1 MHIFIDANIYLAF
14 FEASADSLLEL
25 EKLTAVLKQK
35 KDCKLWLPDQV
46 KREFWK
52 NRDGSIADALKEFT
66 KNSGLGAVPR
76 LVREDGEFSALT
88 KLSSQLESKKQDIVT
103 RVREDVA
110 KEKTKADEWVR
121 TLFSL
126 ATEIDTSGAIGQ
138 QAFHRALRH
147 TPPGKQ
153 DGLGDRLSWVSL
165 LSTLPEKA
173 NLHIISN
180 DSDFAGELEKEE
192 VHPYLRSE
200 WEKKKSGTV
209 KLWKRTSQFLAANF
223 PDAKNAIEIEQTL
236 LIESLENSSNFMT
249 THALIPQ
256 FRDLTNLPHPL
267 ANRLAAAV
275 LNNSQ
280 VRWIHS
286 DVDVKEFINKLLEK
300 HGANIIPE
308 SKKELEILIAPPPPP
323 ADPTVSDE
331 PIF

>member
-14 FEASADSLLEL
+14 FEAFADSLLEL

-35 KDCKLWLPDQV
+35 RGCELWLPDQV

-52 NRDGSIADALKEFT
+52 HRDGSIADALKEFT
-66 KNSGLGAVPR
+66 KSSGLGAVPR
-76 LVREDGEFSALT
+76 LVHEDSEFSALT
-88 KLSSQLESKKQDIVT
+88 KLSGQLESKKQEIVA
-103 RVREDVA
+103 RVCEDVA

-126 ATEIDTSGAIGQ
+126 ATEIDTSDAIGK
-138 QAFHRALRH
+138 QALDRALRH

-165 LSTLPEKA
+165 LSALPDKA
-173 NLHIISN
+173 HLHIISN
-180 DSDFAGELEKEE
+180 DSDFAGELEKDEI
-192 VHPYLRSE
+192 HPYLRSE

-223 PDAKNAIEIEQTL
+223 PDAKNAIEIERTL
-236 LIESLENSSNFMT
+236 LIESLENSPNFMT

-256 FRDLTNLPHPL
+256 FGDLTNLSHPL
-267 ANRLAAAV
+267 ANRLAAGI

-280 VRWIHS
+280 VRRIHG
-286 DVDVKEFINKLLEK
+286 DEDVKEFHN
-300 HGANIIPE
+300 
-308 SKKELEILIAPPPPP
+308 
-323 ADPTVSDE
+323 
-331 PIF
+331 